1 MNISVVEMWEDLA
14 QYIINNYSNANR
26 VVEVGAGK
34 FHKVASILEEHL
46 NSTIVMTDI
55 KPSHEKIIKDDICN
69 PDLKIYNGSSLIYS
83 IRPQPELMP
92 HLMAVAEKTGADLI
106 IKPFSTDFV
115 NPGKMKLINYKKA
128 TFYKASYEK

>member
-1 MNISVVEMWEDLA
+1 MWEDFA
-14 QYIINNYSNANR
+14 QYIINNYSNADKI
-26 VVEVGAGK
+26 VEVGAGK
-34 FHKVASILEEHL
+34 FHKVASILRQNL

-55 KPSHEKIIKDDICN
+55 KPSHEKIIKDDIVD
-69 PDLKIYNGSSLIYS
+69 PDLKIYTGSSLIYS

-92 HLMAVAEKTGADLI
+92 YLLIIAEKTGADLI